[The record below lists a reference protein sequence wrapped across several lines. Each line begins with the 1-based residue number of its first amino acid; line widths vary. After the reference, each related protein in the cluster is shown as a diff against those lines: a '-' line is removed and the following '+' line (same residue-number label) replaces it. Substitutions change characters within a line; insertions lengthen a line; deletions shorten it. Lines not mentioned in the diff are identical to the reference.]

1 MLSIIEL
8 FFNAK
13 YTPAN
18 GNISFIIIIV
28 LFSVFRLRLLREL
41 QGDPVYLESG
51 TEKTERPQQGASHS
65 LIPPQIHVFPYEV
78 LYKVI
83 L

>member
-1 MLSIIEL
+1 MQNTPLLMEIFNLSSL
-8 FFNAK
+8 SCFFQ
-13 YTPAN
+13 
-18 GNISFIIIIV
+18 
-28 LFSVFRLRLLREL
+28 FSDLGCWEL

-51 TEKTERPQQGASHS
+51 TEKTERPQQGASHP

>member
-8 FFNAK
+8 LFDAK

-18 GNISFIIIIV
+18 GNISFIIIIM

-51 TEKTERPQQGASHS
+51 TEKTGHS
-65 LIPPQIHVFPYEV
+65 KVLAHPLIPPQIHVFPYKV